1 MVFRDCKILNDNFQM
16 SIGRV
21 NLFPLIYYINLSL
34 RAEGL
39 HVLIENTCFPVLTTL
54 IFLSQ
59 CLLLTEIF
67 QFYSVA

>member
-1 MVFRDCKILNDNFQM
+1 MVFRECKILNDNFQM
-16 SIGRV
+16 NIERV

-34 RAEGL
+34 HAEGL
-39 HVLIENTCFPVLTTL
+39 HILIENSFPVLTTL

-59 CLLLTEIF
+59 GLLLTEIF